1 MDNNLDIIQKALE
14 VESIIEIGQTISK
27 ELELVYNILR
37 SNFDDYDLFNDSSN
51 YNKSPLDK
59 DILLYLENTIKESEN
74 NIFKFEKELEEI
86 SNYNSDDDILL
97 LNSKVIKKLLSV
109 KNINFYLRFELEE
122 YIKKIEN
129 VRNIIEEIT
138 FNLNK
143 QKTDRLLG
151 SKMIM

>member
-37 SNFDDYDLFNDSSN
+37 SNFDDYDLFNGSSN
-51 YNKSPLDK
+51 YKKSPLDK
-59 DILLYLENTIKESEN
+59 DILLYLENTIKKSEN

-151 SKMIM
+151 SKMVM

>member
-37 SNFDDYDLFNDSSN
+37 SNFDDNDLFNDSSN

-151 SKMIM
+151 SKMVM